1 MSNTNTN
8 ALEREEAATVEE
20 LDVTAELLPEAE
32 EAPVEPTQEAPKKGR
47 VWNRIFGLL
56 VVALSAAVLFLKINV
71 VVGATPVEMTLL
83 DAIKSL
89 FGDGA
94 NSLFG
99 VIPALADTTR
109 LIGQIAALSLGVF
122 ALCLVLAALLGLIT
136 VISGKILRGGVFF
149 VSVAYFWYAFSIFA
163 TTPENTLDLICLAA
177 AGVALLIYI
186 VLGFMKNGAKT
197 IVSCIQVLLTFCAF
211 VVLGFT
217 VAENVASFKA
227 GLSSMGIEAYK
238 TVFIAIA
245 MVFAL
250 VLAFGYMRLQTKKGL
265 GWDMF
270 RYVLELIL
278 GGALCYV
285 AIASEAKESL
295 FLVCSIIVAAI
306 ALVQII
312 VCAIQI
318 KCSRPKKEKVQEPVV
333 EEPVEEAIV
342 EAFVREE
349 YAEATPYEGGPVD
362 GVVVAEEVNPT
373 YVEPLPQVQTAGY
386 DFYNTKS
393 FDPFIAIL
401 DATERNQ
408 FTELFILKYK
418 GVMPEI
424 PDYVV
429 GGENKDFFRKLF
441 IYLGQ
446 YRDRIPDG
454 LLAKIY
460 QFAIKM

>member
-8 ALEREEAATVEE
+8 VLEREEVATVEE
-20 LDVTAELLPEAE
+20 LDTVVEALPETE
-32 EAPVEPTQEAPKKGR
+32 EAQIEPTQKAPKKGR

-56 VVALSAAVLFLKINV
+56 IVALSAAVLFLKINF
-71 VVGATPVEMTLL
+71 VVGTTPVEMTLL
-83 DAIKSL
+83 DAMKSL
-89 FGDGA
+89 FADGA

-109 LIGQIAALSLGVF
+109 LIGQIAALSLAVF
-122 ALCLVLAALLGLIT
+122 SLCLVLAALFGLIT
-136 VISGKILRGGVFF
+136 VISGKILRASVFF
-149 VSVAYFWYAFSIFA
+149 VSVAYFWYAFSIFVA
-163 TTPENTLDLICLAA
+163 TPENTLDLICLAA

-186 VLGFMKNGAKT
+186 VLAFMKNGAKT
-197 IVSCIQVLLTFCAF
+197 IVSGIQVLLTFCAF

-217 VAENVASFKA
+217 VAKNVVSFKA
-227 GLSSMGIEAYK
+227 GLSSMGVEAYK

-295 FLVCSIIVAAI
+295 FLVCSIIVAAV

-318 KCSRPKKEKVQEPVV
+318 KCSRPKKVKVEEPV

-342 EAFVREE
+342 EEFVREE
-349 YAEATPYEGGPVD
+349 YAEATPYEGGPVE
-362 GVVVAEEVNPT
+362 GVVIAEEVNPT

-401 DATERNQ
+401 DPTERNQ

>member
-8 ALEREEAATVEE
+8 ALEREEVATVEE
-20 LDVTAELLPEAE
+20 LDVTTEALPETE
-32 EAPVEPTQEAPKKGR
+32 EAPVEAMQKAPKKGR
-47 VWNRIFGLL
+47 VWKRIFGLL
-56 VVALSAAVLFLKINV
+56 IVALSAAVLFLKINV
-71 VVGATPVEMTLL
+71 VVGSTPVEMTLL
-83 DAIKSL
+83 DAMKSL
-89 FGDGA
+89 FGEGA

-109 LIGQIAALSLGVF
+109 LIGQLAALSLGVF
-122 ALCLVLAALLGLIT
+122 AVCLVLAIVLGLIT
-136 VISGKILRGGVFF
+136 VITAKGLRASVFF
-149 VSVAYFWYAFSIFA
+149 ASVAYFWYAFSIFVA
-163 TTPENTLDLICLAA
+163 TPNKTLDLICLAA

-186 VLGFMKNGAKT
+186 VLAFMKNGAKT
-197 IVSCIQVLLTFCAF
+197 IVSGIQVVLTFCAF
-211 VVLGFT
+211 VILGFT
-217 VAENVASFKA
+217 VAENVDSYKA
-227 GLSSMGIEAYK
+227 GLFSLGIEAYR
-238 TVFIAIA
+238 TVFLVLS

-250 VLAFGYMRLQTKKGL
+250 ILAFGYMRLQTKKGL
-265 GWDMF
+265 GWDML
-270 RYVLELIL
+270 RYALELIL
-278 GGALCYV
+278 GGVLCYV
-285 AIASEAKESL
+285 AIASEAKDSL

-318 KCSRPKKEKVQEPVV
+318 KCSRPKKVKVEEPVV
-333 EEPVEEAIV
+333 EEPVEEAIA
-342 EAFVREE
+342 EEFVREE

-401 DATERNQ
+401 DPTERNQ

-429 GGENKDFFRKLF
+429 GGDNKDFFRKLF